1 MSDVD
6 VLTLPQAL
14 NYTTGAYVRE
24 EIFERQQNT
33 LFVQIGPD
41 DFSRNPKHLHAFAQS
56 ISSLNLVVVGVLE
69 KTRSQDFS
77 DLANGFDILITNEP
91 DDGISVTVPDINAS
105 ILNLSQCI
113 TRNPHASVALA
124 QLLRQKAFTS
134 IEKGFVLESMTY
146 AMLQGGPEH
155 ADWIERRGALSQPIS
170 ESPIVYSLR
179 NNNQLDIFLNNPE
192 RANAF
197 SSTMRDQLFEILQV
211 AFFDQS
217 IEKISLRGKGKSF
230 CSGGELA
237 EFGSVTSPPE
247 AHLIRLSRN
256 PGMSFHH
263 LSDKTIAYLHGTCAG
278 AGIEIP
284 AFASKIVVDESVNIF
299 LPEIAMG
306 LIPGA
311 GGTVSLPRRIG
322 RQRTAYLAVT
332 GDSISSEAALQWGLV
347 DEVLSTEFWS

>member
-1 MSDVD
+1 VSDVD

-14 NYTTGAYVRE
+14 NYTTGVYVRE

-41 DFSRNPKHLHAFAQS
+41 DFSRNPKHLHAFAEA
-56 ISSLNLVVVGVLE
+56 ISSLNLVVVGVVE
-69 KTRSQDFS
+69 KTHPQDFS
-77 DLANGFDILITNEP
+77 DLVNGFDILITNEP

-105 ILNLSQCI
+105 ILKISQCV
-113 TRNPHASVALA
+113 TRNPHASIALV
-124 QLLRQKAFTS
+124 QLLRQEAFTN
-134 IEKGFVLESMTY
+134 IEKGVVLESMAY

-155 ADWIERRGALSQPIS
+155 TDWIKRRGALSQPIS

-179 NNNQLDIFLNNPE
+179 NDNQLDILLNNPE

-197 SSTMRDQLFEILQV
+197 SSTMRDQLFEILQI
-211 AFFDQS
+211 AFFDES
-217 IEKISLRGKGKSF
+217 IETISLRGKGNSF

-256 PGMSFHH
+256 PGLSIYH

-311 GGTVSLPRRIG
+311 GGTVSIPRRIG

-332 GDSISSEAALQWGLV
+332 GNSISSETAMKWGLV
-347 DEVLSTEFWS
+347 DEISGAEF